1 MCRAHTLLALPICLL
16 IAAIA
21 AQIGVSLSA
30 AARDDE
36 VRALWVRHTSL
47 DSPDAIRKMVASAA
61 TAGFNT
67 LFVQVGANAD
77 ARPQREF
84 DAIGETLMQAHAAGL
99 RVHAWVDVALV
110 AGVDELPSARDHV
123 VYRHPEWLM
132 VPRAI
137 AAELLAV
144 DSHSPDYVGRL
155 ARWTR
160 TNGAR
165 VDGLYV
171 SPLQPDA
178 AAQVAEMV
186 RNLVRRYAID
196 GVYLDHV
203 QYPGD
208 DFDYSRRSVDV
219 FRAFMRSQ
227 LLPVERQ
234 RIDAI
239 EAIDPF
245 AYPNEFPDQWR
256 LFRQSQL
263 TALVARLRSTV
274 KAARPDAIVSAA
286 VTADAASAAQEKL
299 QDWRTWLDNG
309 FLDALCPIAS
319 GTDSVQFAAQVA
331 QVHAI
336 AGVRPVW
343 AGIGANR
350 LSQRETLDDI
360 VSARRAGAQG
370 VILFS
375 YDSLISPPKGTEYLS
390 AIGRGAFAG
399 S

>member
-1 MCRAHTLLALPICLL
+1 MACTL
-16 IAAIA
+16 
-21 AQIGVSLSA
+21 
-30 AARDDE
+30 
-36 VRALWVRHTSL
+36 
-47 DSPDAIRKMVASAA
+47 
-61 TAGFNT
+61 
-67 LFVQVGANAD
+67 
-77 ARPQREF
+77 
-84 DAIGETLMQAHAAGL
+84 
-99 RVHAWVDVALV
+99 
-110 AGVDELPSARDHV
+110 
-123 VYRHPEWLM
+123 
-132 VPRAI
+132 
-137 AAELLAV
+137 
-144 DSHSPDYVGRL
+144 
-155 ARWTR
+155 
-160 TNGAR
+160 
-165 VDGLYV
+165 
-171 SPLQPDA
+171 PLQPEA

-186 RNLVRRYAID
+186 RNLVRRYAVD

-203 QYPGD
+203 QDPGD

-219 FRAFMRSQ
+219 FRRFMRSQ
-227 LLPVERQ
+227 LALAEHRQ

-245 AYPNEFPDQWR
+245 AYPNEFHDQWR

-274 KAARPDAIVSAA
+274 KAARPAAMVSAA
-286 VTADAASAAQEKL
+286 VTADVASAGQEQL

-319 GTDSVQFAAQVA
+319 VTDRAQFAAQVA

-336 AGVRPVW
+336 AGVRPAR

-375 YDSLISPPKGTEYLS
+375 
-390 AIGRGAFAG
+390 
-399 S
+399 